1 MDATQ
6 GSEASKSLLGPLNG
20 KFSFKKNEDG
30 TKNVDFKSSLMS
42 IQFSSHALL
51 PFNVLEFEFF
61 IWGPLADM
69 RLKMRLIRL
78 INFESC
84 N

>member
-20 KFSFKKNEDG
+20 KFSFKKN
-30 TKNVDFKSSLMS
+30 KNVDFKSSLMS